1 MDARKENTFSMQ
13 RSVVSFNLTVPETI
27 KALMPDYVT
36 LLDELENKNAQI
48 GTLNGLQSSSN
59 KGFHAD
65 KIDTKAELIELTLD
79 VVAACRALALKQKNN
94 VLLAKMD
101 QMQKSKLERARDSTA
116 ADYCEEVHNI
126 AFNIQPDIQP
136 YGVTVTTLAELSAK
150 LTLFREEL
158 SKPRNK
164 IVSRKQINREIGEL
178 FIECAEI
185 LENLDA
191 LVNTVAR
198 RQPAFKNE
206 YYDNRKIIDYH
217 GKKLSL
223 RGFVYDVNGLP
234 IENVEVTALNAK
246 LSTLTTSKGYFE
258 FKSLPAGLD
267 SFTFNKV
274 QFQTVNQAIGIV
286 KNERIDIN
294 ITMANA
300 SSQKDSA

>member
-1 MDARKENTFSMQ
+1 MDAKKENIFSMQ
-13 RSVVSFNLTVPETI
+13 RSVVSFNSTVSETV
-27 KALMPDYVT
+27 KSMMPGYVDF
-36 LLDELENKNAQI
+36 LEDLENKNSQI

-59 KGFHAD
+59 KGFHVD
-65 KIDTKAELIELTLD
+65 KIDVKGVLISKTLN
-79 VVAACRALALKQKNN
+79 VVAACRALALKDKNN
-94 VLLAKMD
+94 VLLAKMNE
-101 QMQKSKLERARDSTA
+101 MQKSKLDRARDSTT

-126 AFNIQPDIQP
+126 AFAIQSDIEP
-136 YGVTVTTLAELSAK
+136 YGVTVAVLADLSST

-164 IVSRKQINREIGEL
+164 IVSRKQINRQIGEL
-178 FIECAEI
+178 FKECAEV
-185 LENLDA
+185 LVNLDA
-191 LVNTVAR
+191 LVNTVAT

-234 IENVEVTALNAK
+234 IENVEVKALNAK

-300 SSQKDSA
+300 SSQQESA

>member
-36 LLDELENKNAQI
+36 LLDELENKNSQI

-65 KIDTKAELIELTLD
+65 KIDTKVELIELTLD

-101 QMQKSKLERARDSTA
+101 QMQKSKLERARDSTT
-116 ADYCEEVHNI
+116 ADYCEEVQNI

-178 FIECAEI
+178 FLECAEI

-300 SSQKDSA
+300 SSQQDSA